1 MPDGFANQIV
11 IMTSKMKKKGK
22 PKTLIH
28 FPTYIEMKVN
38 SIESIDTSSNSA
50 LLNLH
55 IYLIIYFGDF
65 SP

>member
-1 MPDGFANQIV
+1 MPDGFANQIL
-11 IMTSKMKKKGK
+11 IMKNKK

-38 SIESIDTSSNSA
+38 SIESLDTSSNSA

-55 IYLIIYFGDF
+55 IYVIIYFGDF
-65 SP
+65 SS